1 MDEEKDQRSVK
12 YRYANAKEV
21 LPQDLFHQVQQHF
34 TGLLWVPANTH
45 FYETR
50 RKLVLALTDQGV
62 STREIGKL
70 AGVTPRRVR
79 QILAKAGSASQ
90 LTHPGAS
97 R

>member
-1 MDEEKDQRSVK
+1 MDQGKDQQTVNR
-12 YRYANAKEV
+12 RYANAKDV
-21 LPQDLFHQVQQHF
+21 LPQDLFSEVQQHF

-70 AGVTPRRVR
+70 AGVTTRRVR
-79 QILAKAGSASQ
+79 QILAEDRAS
-90 LTHPGAS
+90 
-97 R
+97 

>member
-1 MDEEKDQRSVK
+1 MDEEKDQQSLK
-12 YRYANAKEV
+12 CRYANAQDV
-21 LPQDLFHQVQQHF
+21 LPPELFSEVQQHV
-34 TGLLWVPANTH
+34 TGLLWVPSHTQ

-62 STREIGKL
+62 STREIAKL

-79 QILAKAGSASQ
+79 QILAEDRASPP
-90 LTHPGAS
+90 THSEPF